1 MPKQTVI
8 YSEATLPVEG
18 MMCAVCAGAVEKA
31 VADTPG
37 VAESSV
43 NFAASSLSVKWNP
56 AVTDLPHIAARVAKA
71 GYMLIVEQDMAEAE
85 RKHQEAETKAWLR
98 LRRQVAVAWSLTVPI
113 AVVCMLHLHFPA
125 QEWIIMLL
133 TAAVMFFCG
142 RRFYTSGLKAAANG
156 HPNMETLVAL
166 STAAS
171 FLFSL
176 AGSIWPEALSLADTP
191 PGLYYEGAAMIIA
204 FVQTGKLM
212 ETKARRHTG
221 EAIRALAGMQPS
233 EAMVAGPD
241 GSATPTPI
249 KDVRPGMRIIIRP
262 GERVPVDGSILEGS
276 ASVDESMLTGEP
288 VPVEKA
294 TGDEVKAGTML
305 AAGSVTVEATGVGA
319 ATELAR
325 IIESVRRAIGSKAPV
340 QRLVDKISSVFVPVI
355 VAISLATFAIWTAMG
370 PGSVSLAVTAAV
382 SVLVIACP
390 CALGLATPTAIMAA
404 IGNGASSGILVKD
417 ATALEQLSH
426 IDILAIDKTGTLT
439 EGNPRVQD
447 VFHADNSFPYDRLLG
462 LLLSIEQKST
472 HPLALAITA
481 YAEKEGA
488 MPLSVEDYT
497 YTPGRGAEACDGDSL
512 IWVGSPAMA
521 AARNALPDGCASSLK
536 MNEWL
541 RQGAGVVAAGSG
553 DRLLALFK
561 ITDTIRPGAAATVKA
576 LRERGIET
584 VLLTGDALPTAMHVA
599 RLCGIT
605 EVKAR
610 LMPEEKQE
618 VIESLRDGGRRRVA
632 MAGDGINDAVA
643 LAAADVSIAVGGGSD
658 IAMETAQ
665 LTIVSGNPDDI
676 LKALRLSEKTL
687 RIIRENLFWAFI
699 YNIVGVPLAAGV
711 LYPVAGIMLSPMI
724 ASAAMALSSVSVVLN
739 SLRLRARIK

>member
-1 MPKQTVI
+1 MKQTAR
-8 YSEATLPVEG
+8 YSEANLPVEG
-18 MMCAVCAGAVEKA
+18 MMCAVCAGAVEKT

-37 VAESSV
+37 VIESSV
-43 NFAASSLSVKWNP
+43 NFAASSLFVKWDP
-56 AVTDLPHIAARVAKA
+56 AVTDLPRIAGSVAKA

-85 RKHQEAETKAWLR
+85 RKHQEEEKKNWLR
-98 LRRQVAVAWSLTVPI
+98 LRRQVLVAWILTVPI
-113 AVVCMLHLHFPA
+113 AVICMMHLHFPA

-142 RRFYTSGLKAAANG
+142 GRFYTSGLRAVMHG
-156 HPNMETLVAL
+156 RPNMETLVAL

-176 AGSIWPEALSLADTP
+176 AGSIWPDALSFADTP

-204 FVQTGKLM
+204 FVKTGKLM

-221 EAIRALAGMQPS
+221 EAIRALAGMQPT
-233 EAMVAGPD
+233 EAMVAGSD
-241 GSATPTPI
+241 GTAVPTPI
-249 KDVRPGMRIIIRP
+249 KDVRPQMRIIIRP
-262 GERVPVDGSILEGS
+262 GERVPVDGKILEGS
-276 ASVDESMLTGEP
+276 ATVDESMLTGEP
-288 VPVEKA
+288 VPVEKGA
-294 TGDEVKAGTML
+294 GDEVKAGTL
-305 AAGSVTVEATGVGA
+305 LVAGSVTVEATGVGA
-319 ATELAR
+319 TTELAR
-325 IIESVRRAIGSKAPV
+325 IIESVRRAVGSKAPV
-340 QRLVDKISSVFVPVI
+340 QRLVDKISAVFVPVI
-355 VAISLATFAIWTAMG
+355 VAISLATFAIWLSAG
-370 PGSVSLAVTAAV
+370 PGSVSMALTAAV

-404 IGNGASSGILVKD
+404 IGNGATSGILVKD
-417 ATALEQLSH
+417 ASALEQLSR

-439 EGNPRVQD
+439 QGKPRVEE
-447 VFHADNSFPYDRLLG
+447 VFHADSSFPVGRMLG
-462 LLLSIEQKST
+462 LLMSIEQRST

-481 YAEKEGA
+481 YAESQGA
-488 MPLSVEDYT
+488 TPHPVSDYS
-497 YTPGRGAEACDGDSL
+497 YTPGRGAEARDGDLL
-512 IWVGSPAMA
+512 IWIGSPAMA
-521 AARNALPDGCASSLK
+521 AAHNSLPDGSEPSLK
-536 MNEWL
+536 MQEWL
-541 RQGAGVVAAGSG
+541 SQGAGVVAAGCG

-561 ITDTIRPGAAATVKA
+561 ITDAIRPGAAATVKA
-576 LRERGIET
+576 LRDRGIET

-618 VIESLRDGGRRRVA
+618 VITALRDGGRRRVA

-643 LAAADVSIAVGGGSD
+643 LAEADVSIAVGGGSD

-665 LTIVSGNPDDI
+665 LTLVSGNPDDI
-676 LKALRLSEKTL
+676 LKAIRLSEKTL

-699 YNIVGVPLAAGV
+699 YNIVGVPLAAGA
-711 LYPVAGIMLSPMI
+711 LYPIAGIMLSPMI

-739 SLRLRARIK
+739 SLRLRAHID